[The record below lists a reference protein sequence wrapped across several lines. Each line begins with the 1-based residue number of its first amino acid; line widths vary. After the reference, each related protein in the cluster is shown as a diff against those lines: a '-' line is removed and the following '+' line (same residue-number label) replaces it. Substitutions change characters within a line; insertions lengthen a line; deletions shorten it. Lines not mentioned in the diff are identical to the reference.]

1 MIPTSRLAT
10 NRQLLVLLRVF
21 KFMASLE
28 RYKKHILN
36 LAHLETNQMK
46 MDMETPLNLALLI
59 KWLTLMNPCSI
70 ATSIA

>member
-1 MIPTSRLAT
+1 
-10 NRQLLVLLRVF
+10 
-21 KFMASLE
+21 MASLE